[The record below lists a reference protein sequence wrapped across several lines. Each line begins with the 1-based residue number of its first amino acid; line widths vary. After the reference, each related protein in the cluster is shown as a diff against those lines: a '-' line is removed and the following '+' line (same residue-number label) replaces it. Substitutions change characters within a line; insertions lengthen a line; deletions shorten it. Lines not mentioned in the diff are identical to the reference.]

1 MNNNLKTKNLKDSSV
16 YFRPS
21 VATDGVV
28 FKIFDNELHV
38 LLVKRKLSETGTTR
52 EIRPY
57 QGYWALPGGFIRG
70 KETAEDA
77 LLRELKEET
86 NLNLK
91 FKSSSTKTYQFG
103 FYSQPDRDAWSFEG
117 DKKGEGRQTM
127 SVAYIVTSQASHT
140 PTPDTDA
147 IDARYIKVNDIFN
160 KKIENKF
167 LAFDHNQILMD
178 AVSFFVNKLAFEPV
192 ALDFCD
198 NKFTVGDVRMVYEC
212 FWKVNY
218 GIEKIELG
226 NFQNK
231 LLKQTDENGN
241 SILIPLPDKP
251 ENKRAQ
257 EGRGAPALL
266 YKRNKNAKYLSHIMI
281 PSKKTK

>member
-1 MNNNLKTKNLKDSSV
+1 
-16 YFRPS
+16 
-21 VATDGVV
+21 
-28 FKIFDNELHV
+28 
-38 LLVKRKLSETGTTR
+38 
-52 EIRPY
+52 
-57 QGYWALPGGFIRG
+57 
-70 KETAEDA
+70 
-77 LLRELKEET
+77 
-86 NLNLK
+86 
-91 FKSSSTKTYQFG
+91 
-103 FYSQPDRDAWSFEG
+103 
-117 DKKGEGRQTM
+117 M